1 VTQVTAAAG
10 RRRYQAPMS
19 KSIFRPILAD
29 WRRWSRAERL
39 VAILLLAG
47 IVLMQVPLIL

>member
-1 VTQVTAAAG
+1 
-10 RRRYQAPMS
+10 MN
-19 KSIFRPILAD
+19 KSFFRPFLAD
-29 WRRWSRAERL
+29 WRRWSPAERL